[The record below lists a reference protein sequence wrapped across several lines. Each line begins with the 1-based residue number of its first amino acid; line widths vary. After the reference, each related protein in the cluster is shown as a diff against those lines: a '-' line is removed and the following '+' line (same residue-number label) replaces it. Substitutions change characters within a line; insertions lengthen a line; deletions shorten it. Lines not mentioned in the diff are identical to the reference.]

1 MPELLWP
8 VTNSAKRKIEKSVED
23 HQELYWYRRHK
34 SQLELRAVTVT
45 YETGKFR
52 SKSLWI
58 FDDFNDE
65 DINDARRLEKAV
77 ASLYPERYKNLAP
90 SGIDKI
96 LSDMF
101 FDGVISKTEVM

>member
-1 MPELLWP
+1 MPILLWP
-8 VTNSAKRKIEKSVED
+8 VSNSAKRKIEKCVEE
-23 HQELYWYRRHK
+23 HQELYWFRRYK
-34 SQLELRAVTVT
+34 KQLELRAVTVT

-52 SKSLWI
+52 SKALWT

-65 DINDARRLEKAV
+65 DINDARRLEKAIS
-77 ASLYPERYKNLAP
+77 SLYPERYKNLAP

-101 FDGVISKTEVM
+101 FDGVISRT